1 LKLVSAHAVGHHS
14 LPTTGGPPTMKLP
27 IDTPCLDG
35 QTPPR
40 MLAPLP
46 KRFAGRRHPLA
57 GGRPERELP

>member
-1 LKLVSAHAVGHHS
+1 
-14 LPTTGGPPTMKLP
+14 MKLP
-27 IDTPCLDG
+27 IDTPCLDE
-35 QTPPR
+35 QAPPR